1 MTEATFIFR
10 DWTQASGKCP
20 VCAHVKATAKESVK
34 IMLCIDKVHATAAK
48 INFSLSDFCYSDI
61 LVTWQMSTPN
71 SEELRWVRNSCKLNS
86 WALGNSS
93 WLFGSSWIPGKLHFS
108 FDGLELSLTARL
120 MPSQW
125 QRNYWKINVFST
137 WGISSTVS
145 LSKFYEP

>member
-1 MTEATFIFR
+1 MTEATFIFVEIELEH
-10 DWTQASGKCP
+10 QGSAQF
-20 VCAHVKATAKESVK
+20 AHMWRQQQKNLEDYV
-34 IMLCIDKVHATAAK
+34 MYKVHATAAK
-48 INFSLSDFCYSDI
+48 INFSLSDFCHPDI
-61 LVTWQMSTPN
+61 LVTWQMSAPN

-93 WLFGSSWIPGKLHFS
+93 WLLGSSWIPGKLHFS
-108 FDGLELSLTARL
+108 FDGLQLPLTARL

-145 LSKFYEP
+145 LGQFYEP